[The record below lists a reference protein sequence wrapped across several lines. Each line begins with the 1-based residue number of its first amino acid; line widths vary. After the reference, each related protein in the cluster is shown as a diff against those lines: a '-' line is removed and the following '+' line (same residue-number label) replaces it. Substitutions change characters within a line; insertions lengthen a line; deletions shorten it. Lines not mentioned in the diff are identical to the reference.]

1 MIFIS
6 GTFYESKHLP
16 SVIDAAARVLPLRHV
31 IDGVRGSMVRASG
44 LTHHVEGL
52 IVLGAWAAAGIFLA
66 VRYFRW
72 E

>member
-1 MIFIS
+1 
-6 GTFYESKHLP
+6 
-16 SVIDAAARVLPLRHV
+16 V
-31 IDGVRGSMVRASG
+31 IDGLRGSLVPGSG

-52 IVLGAWAAAGIFLA
+52 VVLGAWAAAGIFLA